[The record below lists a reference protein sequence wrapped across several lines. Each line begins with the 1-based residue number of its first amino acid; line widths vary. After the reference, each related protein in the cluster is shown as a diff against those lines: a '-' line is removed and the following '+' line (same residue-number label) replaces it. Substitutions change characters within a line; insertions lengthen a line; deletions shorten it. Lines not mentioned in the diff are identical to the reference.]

1 MNAGELINHIAD
13 RTGYDTTALKDILS
27 NPELSKINLPD
38 DFKPSLNNLLT
49 VKEAQIN
56 PDIKKHF
63 TALALAGADT
73 TLSGLMDEYQL
84 PDDIRTALT
93 TEQNTYARIKLF
105 TKALADLKDQQVTA
119 TGGDKSKLVAQIS
132 ELNAS
137 INALKESAKNEVSAM
152 NQKWVGQLM
161 ASHINHHFKKYDY
174 AMDGVPS
181 DIQAMTARGL
191 FEQKLKERGGK
202 MKYNDENDDIDLVS
216 ATDDALPF
224 TIDNKEVKF
233 GSFADSIVYENKM
246 ARVKGAPNPNPTPL
260 PAPTP
265 LSPPN
270 SNVAPA
276 AKIQIN
282 SALEDLR
289 KGSQ

>member
-105 TKALADLKDQQVTA
+105 TKALADLKDQHAQA
-119 TGGDKSKLVAQIS
+119 NSGDKSKLVAQIS
-132 ELNAS
+132 ELNTLV
-137 INALKESAKNEVSAM
+137 NTLKESAKNEVEST
-152 NQKWVGQLM
+152 NQKWLNQFMDEKMNG
-161 ASHINHHFKKYDY
+161 HFKAYDY
-174 AMDGVPS
+174 ANKDVDPRVHVK
-181 DIQAMTARGL
+181 TARSIFDEEL
-191 FEQKLKERGGK
+191 TAKGGK
-202 MKYNDENDDIDLVS
+202 VVYTNNAIKLVS

-224 TIDNKEVKF
+224 TIDNKEVPF
-233 GSFADSIVYENKM
+233 EEFADRVVYSSKM
-246 ARVKGAPNPNPTPL
+246 ANVKGSTPPPTQTQ
-260 PAPTP
+260 APTP

-276 AKIQIN
+276 AKIQIS

>member
-49 VKEAQIN
+49 VKEAQIH
-56 PDIKKHF
+56 PEIKSHY
-63 TALALAGADT
+63 TALALKGADA
-73 TLSGLMDEYQL
+73 TLTGLMDEFQL
-84 PDDIRTALT
+84 PDDIRTALS
-93 TEQNTYARIKLF
+93 TEPNTYNRIKL
-105 TKALADLKDQQVTA
+105 TVKAVADQKDQHAQA
-119 TGGDKSKLVAQIS
+119 NAGDKGKLLKEISDLNAKVVEIS
-132 ELNAS
+132 ES
-137 INALKESAKNEVSAM
+137 KKNEISATDE
-152 NQKWVGQLM
+152 KWLNKFM
-161 ASHINHHFKKYDY
+161 EKNMSSHFERYDY
-174 AMDGVPS
+174 AMEGVPTN
-181 DIQAMTARGL
+181 IQAMTAKQL

-202 MKYNDENDDIDLVS
+202 IKYQDDKITLVS
-216 ATDDALPF
+216 STDDALPF
-224 TIDNKEVKF
+224 TIDNKEVDF
-233 GSFADSIVYENKM
+233 SSFADSVIYENKL
-246 ARVKGAPNPNPTPL
+246 ARVKGAPNPNPSPA

-265 LSPPN
+265 LSNPN

>member
-132 ELNAS
+132 ELNTLV
-137 INALKESAKNEVSAM
+137 NTLKENAKNEVQATD
-152 NQKWVGQLM
+152 QKWLNKFM
-161 ASHINHHFKKYDY
+161 DEKMNSHFMSYDY
-174 AMDGVPS
+174 ANKEADTEAQS
-181 DIQAMTARGL
+181 MTARIM
-191 FEQKLKERGGK
+191 FEKDLTAKGGK
-202 MKYNDENDDIDLVS
+202 IKYIDNKIKLVS

-224 TIDNKEVKF
+224 TIDNKEVDF
-233 GSFADSIVYENKM
+233 NSFADTVVYGKKM
-246 ARVKGAPNPNPTPL
+246 ANVKGAPNPNPSPA

-265 LSPPN
+265 LSNPN

>member
-73 TLSGLMDEYQL
+73 TLNGLMDEYQL
-84 PDDIRTALT
+84 PEDIRTALT

-137 INALKESAKNEVSAM
+137 INALKESAKNEVQATD
-152 NQKWVGQLM
+152 QKWLNKFMDEKMNG
-161 ASHINHHFKKYDY
+161 HFKAYDY
-174 AMDGVPS
+174 ANKEVDARVHVK
-181 DIQAMTARGL
+181 TARSIFDEEL
-191 FEQKLKERGGK
+191 TAKGGK
-202 MKYNDENDDIDLVS
+202 VVYTDNNIKLVS

-224 TIDNKEVKF
+224 TIDNKEVAF
-233 GSFADSIVYENKM
+233 ESFADSVVYGSKM
-246 ARVKGAPNPNPTPL
+246 ANVKGVTPPPSQTPTPTPL
-260 PAPTP
+260 A
-265 LSPPN
+265 PPN
-270 SNVAPA
+270 KNIAPA
-276 AKIQIN
+276 AKAQIS
-282 SALEDLR
+282 SALQDLR
-289 KGSQ
+289 AGSQ